1 MYDFISMGEFH
12 FFQYPIKCC
21 TSLIFNI
28 QSLELITG
36 VKILVQLPDR
46 MLESNVVLTAEIK
59 AFDLSCFAKL
69 SKASAYL

>member
-1 MYDFISMGEFH
+1 MYDFISVGEFH
-12 FFQYPIKCC
+12 FVQFIKYC

-28 QSLELITG
+28 ESLELITG

-59 AFDLSCFAKL
+59 AFDLSCFREL